1 MRAVRIHQY
10 GGSENLVLEEI
21 SRPEPADDEVLV
33 AVHAAGVN
41 PIDWKLREGYARER
55 LPLQMPAILGTDI
68 SGVVEA
74 VGSRVGKHKVG
85 DAVFSMLG
93 LFGAYAEYVVVPAE
107 LVAPKPKNLTHLEA
121 ASVPLAALTAWQA
134 LFVQGGL
141 KEGQRVLI
149 HAGAGGV
156 GGFAVQLAK
165 SCGATVYATASSGN
179 HSYVESLGA
188 DHLID
193 YTAGPFEQK
202 LEDID
207 LVVDLVGG
215 ESTARSLTVLS
226 EGGRL
231 VQLVPSDIP
240 VAELA
245 QKMDRQASFMSTS
258 PDGDMLSQISKLFDE
273 QALQTNIAHHF
284 SLAAVAAAHES
295 SQSGRTRGKIV
306 IDLSS
311 PSEQE
316 G

>member
-1 MRAVRIHQY
+1 M
-10 GGSENLVLEEI
+10 
-21 SRPEPADDEVLV
+21 
-33 AVHAAGVN
+33 
-41 PIDWKLREGYARER
+41 REGYARER

-258 PDGDMLSQISKLFDE
+258 PDGDMLSQISKLFEE